1 MMRGIGIIDLHNH
14 LLPGVD
20 DGASDIDESRAAL
33 ERMQS
38 AGVVS
43 VVVTPHLRGSSTTQ
57 PESLAARLAEL
68 DRGWSEFE
76 ELVADEFEGV
86 TIGRGVE
93 LMLDTPEP
101 DLSDPRLRLNG
112 GEYVLVEFPF
122 MTVPP
127 YSSHPI
133 SELRMQGW
141 RPVIAHPERY
151 SGLDSELAVIESWR
165 RAGGLLQV
173 NLGSVVGRYGDGPR
187 AHALELLSRGWVD
200 LLASD
205 YHSRG
210 RTMIGAAL
218 EYFEGVGARDHAQLL
233 LEVNPSRILAGE
245 ETLPVPA
252 LPRERS
258 LWSRLKKVFR

>member
-93 LMLDTPEP
+93 LMLDTPGP
-101 DLSDPRLRLNG
+101 DLSDARIRQPG
-112 GEYVLVEFPF
+112 GASDPVRYPFILVQPL
-122 MTVPP
+122 
-127 YSSHPI
+127 SSHC
-133 SELRMQGW
+133 
-141 RPVIAHPERY
+141 
-151 SGLDSELAVIESWR
+151 
-165 RAGGLLQV
+165 
-173 NLGSVVGRYGDGPR
+173 
-187 AHALELLSRGWVD
+187 
-200 LLASD
+200 
-205 YHSRG
+205 
-210 RTMIGAAL
+210 
-218 EYFEGVGARDHAQLL
+218 
-233 LEVNPSRILAGE
+233 
-245 ETLPVPA
+245 
-252 LPRERS
+252 
-258 LWSRLKKVFR
+258 